1 MISAL
6 LTSIYGSIAQIVTTT
21 TENISSTATSAK
33 EAAGTV
39 ETGVTGVV
47 TEVANNMAANA
58 ATAVASDA
66 GASQMLNFLMQSD
79 AVGKT
84 LFGILVFMSLLT
96 WYLIVVKG
104 LLNVRASR
112 RSKAFLSRFWTS
124 SSLEQVDKDLHKF
137 GAGDPFSRLANQAL
151 HAREHHAKYG
161 VTNLSEVG
169 SNADFVTRTM
179 RKVIDEETAHLEN
192 GLTVLGSVGSTAPFV
207 GLFGTVWGVYHA
219 LINIGMSDGVSIN
232 RIAGPVGE
240 ALIMTGLGLAVAI
253 PAVLAYNAF
262 VRRNRVVLASL
273 DGFAY
278 DLFAFVTTGQQVEVS
293 SGKVRALRSNGAHH

>member
-1 MISAL
+1 MISSL
-6 LTSIYGSIAQIVTTT
+6 LTSTFGSIAQIVTNTS
-21 TENISSTATSAK
+21 ENGSVAAATVND
-33 EAAGTV
+33 AAGSAVTIVPGAAV
-39 ETGVTGVV
+39 ELV
-47 TEVANNMAANA
+47 NNMAANA
-58 ATAVASDA
+58 ATTVATDA
-66 GASQMLNFLMQSD
+66 GTSQMLGFLMQSD

-84 LFGILVFMSLLT
+84 LFGVLVFMSLLT

-104 LLNVRASR
+104 LLNWRASR
-112 RSKAFLSRFWTS
+112 HSKAFLSRFWNA

-137 GAGDPFSRLANQAL
+137 GATDPFSRLANQAL

-169 SNADFVTRTM
+169 SNTDFVTRTM

-192 GLTVLGSVGSTAPFV
+192 GLTILGSVGSTAPFV

-219 LINIGMSDGVSIN
+219 LVNIGMSDGISIN
-232 RIAGPVGE
+232 KIAGPVGE

-293 SGKVRALRSNGAHH
+293 SGKVRALRSNGTH

>member
-1 MISAL
+1 MISSL
-6 LTSIYGSIAQIVTTT
+6 LTSTFGSIAQIVTNTS
-21 TENISSTATSAK
+21 ENGSVAAATVND
-33 EAAGTV
+33 AAGSAVTSVPGAAV
-39 ETGVTGVV
+39 ELV
-47 TEVANNMAANA
+47 NNMAANA
-58 ATAVASDA
+58 ATTVATDA
-66 GASQMLNFLMQSD
+66 GTSQMLGFLMQSD

-84 LFGILVFMSLLT
+84 LFGVLVFMSLLT

-104 LLNVRASR
+104 LLNWRASR
-112 RSKAFLSRFWTS
+112 HSKAFLSRFWNA

-137 GAGDPFSRLANQAL
+137 GATDPFSRLANQAL

-192 GLTVLGSVGSTAPFV
+192 GLTILGSVGSTAPFV

-219 LINIGMSDGVSIN
+219 LVNIGMSDGISIN
-232 RIAGPVGE
+232 KIAGPVGE

-293 SGKVRALRSNGAHH
+293 SGKVRALRSNGTH